1 MLKDGIYNMK
11 QAHIQL
17 DETVNAPCALMP
29 GDPKRVDVIASCLE
43 NVEELTFNR
52 EYRSIVGTYKGMRV
66 IGISTGMGGSSVA
79 IAVEEL
85 KKIGVH
91 TMMRIGSSGALQ
103 NNIGL
108 GDLIIAEGAIRE
120 DGASRTYVS
129 ENYPAVPDYRLIRH
143 CVEVAKENGYEHH
156 EGIILSHESF
166 YYDEDEEDCKKW
178 SKKGVLGTDF
188 ETAALFTI
196 GRLRGVHTASI
207 LNNVVIW
214 GENTENSIGSYQGGE
229 NRTAIGEK
237 REVMTALE
245 AMYRLEQEL

>member
-1 MLKDGIYNMK
+1 MK

-85 KKIGVH
+85 KNIGVH
-91 TMMRIGSSGALQ
+91 SMMRIGSAGALQ
-103 NNIGL
+103 EGIGL
-108 GDLIIAEGAIRE
+108 GDLVICEGAVRD
-120 DGASRTYVS
+120 DGASKCYIDPI
-129 ENYPAVPDYRLIRH
+129 YPAVPDYRLINHCAEAAKDLGFRH
-143 CVEVAKENGYEHH
+143 HVGV
-156 EGIILSHESF
+156 ILSHESF
-166 YYDEDEEDCKKW
+166 YYDEDAQDCEKW
-178 SKKGVLGTDF
+178 SRKGVLATDF
-188 ETAALFTI
+188 ETAALYTV

-207 LNNVVIW
+207 LNNVVLW
-214 GENTENSIGSYQGGE
+214 GENTEDSIGSYQGGE
-229 NRTAIGEK
+229 DATAVGER
-237 REVMTALE
+237 REVLTALE

>member
-1 MLKDGIYNMK
+1 MK

-85 KKIGVH
+85 KNIGVH
-91 TMMRIGSSGALQ
+91 TMMRIGSAGALQ
-103 NNIGL
+103 EGIKL
-108 GDLIIAEGAIRE
+108 GDLVICEGAVRD
-120 DGASRTYVS
+120 DGASKCYIDPI
-129 ENYPAVPDYRLIRH
+129 YPAVPDYRLINHCAEAAKDLGFRH
-143 CVEVAKENGYEHH
+143 HVGV
-156 EGIILSHESF
+156 ILSHESF
-166 YYDEDEEDCKKW
+166 YYDEDAQDCEKW
-178 SKKGVLGTDF
+178 SRKGVLATDF
-188 ETAALFTI
+188 ETAALYTV

-207 LNNVVIW
+207 LNNVVLW
-214 GENTENSIGSYQGGE
+214 GENTEDSIGSYQGGE
-229 NRTAIGEK
+229 DATAVGER
-237 REVMTALE
+237 REVLTALE

>member
-1 MLKDGIYNMK
+1 MK

-43 NVEELTFNR
+43 NVEELMFNR

-85 KKIGVH
+85 KNIGVH
-91 TMMRIGSSGALQ
+91 TMIRIGSAGALQ
-103 NNIGL
+103 EGIKL
-108 GDLIIAEGAIRE
+108 GDLVICEGAVRD
-120 DGASRTYVS
+120 DGASKCYIDPI
-129 ENYPAVPDYRLIRH
+129 YPAVPDYRLINHCAEAAKDLGFRH
-143 CVEVAKENGYEHH
+143 HVGV
-156 EGIILSHESF
+156 ILSHESF
-166 YYDEDEEDCKKW
+166 YYDEDAQDCEKW
-178 SKKGVLGTDF
+178 SRKGVLATDF
-188 ETAALFTI
+188 ETAALYTV

-207 LNNVVIW
+207 LNNVVLW
-214 GENTENSIGSYQGGE
+214 GENTEDSIGSYQGGE
-229 NRTAIGEK
+229 DATAVGEK
-237 REVMTALE
+237 REVLTALE